1 VVERD
6 ESHPDPTPELRKLV
20 DLAAKYPEIGPP
32 LAELAF
38 KIGQEELGNRV
49 VRMGL
54 EKEGPGV
61 EFYFVA
67 ANAARREGKHDE
79 ALQKTLDAV
88 RAYSSTADAALAP
101 DDGPRLLHLIRQ
113 GFTSLMFDLKDVQ
126 GQPEFVTGLKEELPR
141 LSPRLGNDPFYRALL
156 AQTIWYEDK
165 QKSED
170 EWECAVELGEAE
182 HTWNA
187 RGTWYKEAERDTLKA
202 EKTYRQGLDVAP
214 HSALL
219 LHNLAQL
226 LLERAAQPDV
236 SGDDTR
242 KLLREGDELL
252 RRALRE
258 DSPKGFR
265 RYIHTTRD
273 RLNELRS
280 TLPPRA
286 PEEPPPPEREP
297 EVGEVVKGRVL
308 SLTQY
313 GAFVSIGAGAVGLL
327 HKSEMAHEMVA
338 DPARLVKVG
347 DEVEVKVL
355 EVRRENGKLRIGL
368 SRKALLPAPAGR
380 PAPQPQQDRRPPRPA
395 NRDRNDRRDTRDDR
409 SDRRD
414 DRRDRPP
421 PREREPNDGFPR
433 DDKLAK
439 LGEMILAKLKEQS
452 KG

>member
-1 VVERD
+1 MVERD
-6 ESHPDPTPELRKLV
+6 DSHPDPTPELRKLV

-67 ANAARREGKHDE
+67 ANAARREGKQEE
-79 ALQKTLDAV
+79 ALQKTLEAV
-88 RAYSSTADAALAP
+88 RAYRGTPDASVAP

-113 GFTSLMFDLKDVQ
+113 GFTSLMFDLKDVHS
-126 GQPEFVTGLKEELPR
+126 QPDFVNGLKEELPG

-165 QKSED
+165 RKSED

-187 RGTWYKEAERDTLKA
+187 RGTWYKEAERDPAKA
-202 EKTYRQGLDVAP
+202 EKTYRQGLEVAP

-226 LLERAAQPDV
+226 LLERAAQPEV

-286 PEEPPPPEREP
+286 PEERVEQAPEREP

-313 GAFVSIGAGAVGLL
+313 GAFVAIGSGVVGLL

-355 EVRRENGKLRIGL
+355 EVRRENGKLRVGL

-380 PAPQPQQDRRPPRPA
+380 PAPAPQDRRPPRPA
-395 NRDRNDRRDTRDDR
+395 NRDRRDDRRDARD
-409 SDRRD
+409 DRRD